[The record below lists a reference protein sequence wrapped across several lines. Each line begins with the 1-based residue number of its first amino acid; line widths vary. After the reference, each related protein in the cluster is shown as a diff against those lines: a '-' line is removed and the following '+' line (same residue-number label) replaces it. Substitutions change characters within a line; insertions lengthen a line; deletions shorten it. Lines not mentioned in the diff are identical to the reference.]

1 MGHVYFRR
9 KGSNVAA
16 GTEVRKQRGRA
27 ECVDRVGSGE
37 RQLCVGQSIDCW
49 LAATAAVFARLAG
62 KSKRGAAKCDPHT
75 PCHRQA
81 SASRQAR
88 RDHPET
94 TVSTCLSP
102 LFLAEVFGRAP
113 WRSDE
118 CHSDSLDSEQKVGL
132 KPSHKQDCP

>member
-49 LAATAAVFARLAG
+49 LAATAAFFARLAG
-62 KSKRGAAKCDPHT
+62 KSKRGAAKCDPTHNVT
-75 PCHRQA
+75 
-81 SASRQAR
+81 
-88 RDHPET
+88 
-94 TVSTCLSP
+94 
-102 LFLAEVFGRAP
+102 GRPPPAV
-113 WRSDE
+113 RLGE
-118 CHSDSLDSEQKVGL
+118 IIRKLR
-132 KPSHKQDCP
+132 